1 MRPEAFRAQ
10 YHELADMVVEN
21 TGDREIRGVD
31 TVYNMISEHAYL
43 ASFCQVVD
51 LSSASVDID
60 AVIGNA
66 YHFACLPVGEFSH
79 ACDLI

>member
-31 TVYNMISEHAYL
+31 TVYCDAYL

-60 AVIGNA
+60 AIIVNA
-66 YHFACLPVGEFSH
+66 YRFACLPVGEFSH
-79 ACDLI
+79 AGDLI